1 MSMHGASITLRWI
14 SMVFALAAFGS
25 AFGLTAAPAP
35 VAVPEVRQHEATLE
49 RLTPQQRLEFGQRL
63 AAWNALPRA
72 EREARRM
79 RYLAWKQLPS
89 DERAQLRALAA
100 QVAAF
105 PPERRQALRTQF
117 DALEEVQRRG
127 WRLGPTLGRDYA
139 ALFPLLAYV
148 PASQQQP
155 LLARRPLAQQVG
167 NRVAQHDARHC
178 DHERQLQGPEQDRAI
193 GTLPER
199 ALKLHRRPA
208 VVPHAPESDIADRH
222 DEEQADCEH

>member
-1 MSMHGASITLRWI
+1 MRNSESAACAMSMRGASITLRWI

-25 AFGLTAAPAP
+25 AFGLTAPPAP

-127 WRLGPTLGRDYA
+127 WQLGPTLGRDYA

-155 LLARRPLAQQVG
+155 LLARLRGLDAQQRTDLAVLVQ
-167 NRVAQHDARHC
+167 RTPPQ
-178 DHERQLQGPEQDRAI
+178 
-193 GTLPER
+193 ER
-199 ALKLHRRPA
+199 ADLRRELVAIPPATLAVWLKRRL
-208 VVPHAPESDIADRH
+208 D
-222 DEEQADCEH
+222 Q

>member
-1 MSMHGASITLRWI
+1 MRNSESAARTVSMRGASFMLPRI
-14 SMVFALAAFGS
+14 SVVFVLAAFGL
-25 AFGLTAAPAP
+25 AFGLAAAPAS
-35 VAVPEVRQHEATLE
+35 VAVPEVRQREAMLQ

-79 RYLAWKQLPS
+79 RYLAWKQLSPA
-89 DERAQLRALAA
+89 ERTQLRALAV

-105 PPERRQALRTQF
+105 PPERRQALRAQF
-117 DALEEVQRRG
+117 DTLEEVQRRG

-155 LLARRPLAQQVG
+155 LLARLRALDAEQRADLAVLAQRTPPQ
-167 NRVAQHDARHC
+167 
-178 DHERQLQGPEQDRAI
+178 
-193 GTLPER
+193 ER
-199 ALKLHRRPA
+199 AALRRELVAIPPATLAVWLKRKL
-208 VVPHAPESDIADRH
+208 D
-222 DEEQADCEH
+222 Q

>member
-1 MSMHGASITLRWI
+1 MRNSESAAGAVSAGVISIALRWI
-14 SMVFALAAFGS
+14 GVVLTVAALGL

-79 RYLAWKQLPS
+79 RYLAWKQLPP

-155 LLARRPLAQQVG
+155 LLARLRGLDAQQ
-167 NRVAQHDARHC
+167 
-178 DHERQLQGPEQDRAI
+178 RADLAVLVQR
-193 GTLPER
+193 TPPQER
-199 ALKLHRRPA
+199 AALRRELVAIAPATLAVWLKRRL
-208 VVPHAPESDIADRH
+208 D
-222 DEEQADCEH
+222 Q

>member
-1 MSMHGASITLRWI
+1 MRNSESAARAMSMRGASITLRWI
-14 SMVFALAAFGS
+14 SMVFALAAFGL

-79 RYLAWKQLPS
+79 RYLAWKQLPT

-148 PASQQQP
+148 PAPQQQL
-155 LLARRPLAQQVG
+155 LLARLRGLDAQQ
-167 NRVAQHDARHC
+167 
-178 DHERQLQGPEQDRAI
+178 RADLAVLVQR
-193 GTLPER
+193 TPPQER
-199 ALKLHRRPA
+199 AALRRELVAIPPATLAVWLKRRL
-208 VVPHAPESDIADRH
+208 D
-222 DEEQADCEH
+222 Q

>member
-1 MSMHGASITLRWI
+1 
-14 SMVFALAAFGS
+14 MVFVWPAFGL

-155 LLARRPLAQQVG
+155 LLARLRGLDAQQ
-167 NRVAQHDARHC
+167 
-178 DHERQLQGPEQDRAI
+178 RADLAVLVQR
-193 GTLPER
+193 TPPQER
-199 ALKLHRRPA
+199 AALRRELVAIPPATLAVWLKRRL
-208 VVPHAPESDIADRH
+208 D
-222 DEEQADCEH
+222 Q